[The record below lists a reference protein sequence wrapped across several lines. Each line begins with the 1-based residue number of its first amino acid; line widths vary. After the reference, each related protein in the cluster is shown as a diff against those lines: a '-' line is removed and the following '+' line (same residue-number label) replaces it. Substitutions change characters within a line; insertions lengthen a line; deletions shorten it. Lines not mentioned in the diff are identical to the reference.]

1 MGKIALISQAPSP
14 ALTDFLVGT
23 SSADSKTYSFTISQL
38 AALMAKS
45 KGQFYDSVNQL
56 ATLANTAY
64 AVILRGTDSSS
75 TSGIS
80 VVTDGV
86 NLTRITVTNTG
97 TYLVSCS
104 AILRT
109 GTNAVVDMWLRKNGV
124 TVPSNISNTNR
135 KMNVLAATSNNYM
148 MYETIV
154 SLTAGDYIQL
164 VWASD
169 ATGTLFQADSVN
181 TLHAE
186 TPCVIASIIQ
196 I

>member
-23 SSADSKTYSFTISQL
+23 SAADSKTYSFTISQL

-45 KGQFYDSVNQL
+45 KGQFYDSVNQT
-56 ATLANTAY
+56 ATNANTAY
-64 AVILRGTDSSS
+64 AVILRGVDSSA

-80 VVTDGV
+80 VVTDGT

-97 TYLVSCS
+97 TYLVCCS
-104 AILRT
+104 AAIRT
-109 GTNAVVDMWLRKNGV
+109 STNAVVDMWLRKNGV
-124 TVPSNISNTNR
+124 TVASNLSNTNR
-135 KMNVLAATSNNYM
+135 KMNALLATSNNYM
-148 MYETIV
+148 MYQTMV

-169 ATGTLFQADSVN
+169 VTGTLFQADSVN
-181 TLHAE
+181 TFHAE
-186 TPCVIASIIQ
+186 SPSVTASIIQ